1 MSYVV
6 RKVISLMK
14 IHVILDLQDKLNR
27 ALNNRTCTG
36 PVSPKP
42 PAETFCARKTK
53 NRQVYTPEISPE
65 TAL

>member
-1 MSYVV
+1 
-6 RKVISLMK
+6 MK